1 MRRMITQT
9 KTMLLGMT
17 ALLLM
22 STQLN
27 AATYT
32 AILSGAFS
40 NTATWSGGIVP
51 PLQLQSGDDVI
62 IPSGIT
68 INLDQNLTLASTT
81 SLDVD
86 GTLTGGSGYALILT
100 SGTLSGTGSIDI
112 DSISAAFTSG
122 FNFTGNLTT
131 NTFYSTNANINSAAT
146 IMVDNMLYL
155 AGGTMTMAAGSLS
168 LGSNATIVVDGG
180 VMTLTGGTANL
191 TSTYHVMY
199 KGATSTA
206 GLELSGTGLTNI
218 TVNTNSGQE
227 VKLSND
233 LTINGDLALT
243 MGALNLNNNNLTFS
257 TNGDLAASGSGTIT
271 SSSGSDITINASGGL
286 SGTLRFTSGGNTVD
300 DFTINL
306 GSGSAS
312 VMVNG
317 DLMISGNLS
326 LQQGRLNVGANKLEV
341 DANGTVTGGSANS
354 FVITGTGGTLSLNM
368 NTGNVKTFHI
378 GTNNDYAPIMIKS
391 NSGSVNTR
399 LSIGVNADV
408 KANGTTGASAS
419 ATQPLV
425 NATWFVTSSA
435 TAGVDVD
442 MTVMWSTNME
452 VNSFDRTKAYISH
465 YINSQWDVYAS
476 AAATMSGSMY
486 SMTRAGV
493 NSFSP
498 FAVFDENTTL
508 SVDEVVAHTNI
519 NLYPNPATDII
530 NISVQGNSND
540 MNAEIYNVSG
550 QVVYKAAVQNNS
562 SINISNLPDGMYY
575 IRLNGET
582 ANGTQKF
589 IKQ

>member
-1 MRRMITQT
+1 MTRIITQT
-9 KTMLLGMT
+9 KTMLLLT
-17 ALLLM
+17 AAILLIG
-22 STQLN
+22 TQLN

-32 AILSGAFS
+32 AILSGSFS

-51 PLQLQSGDDVI
+51 PLQLQLGDDVI

-68 INLDQNLTLASTT
+68 ISLDQNLEIASSS

-86 GTLTGGSGYALILT
+86 GALTGGTGYALILT
-100 SGTLSGTGSIDI
+100 SGTLSGTGSIDV
-112 DSISAAFTSG
+112 DSFAAAFTSG
-122 FNFTGNLTT
+122 FSFTGSLTT
-131 NTFYSTNANINSAAT
+131 NALHSTNANINSAAT
-146 IMVDNMLYL
+146 IVVDNTLYL
-155 AGGTMTMAAGSLS
+155 AGGTMTMAAGSLALS
-168 LGSNATIVVDGG
+168 NNATIVVDGG
-180 VMTLTGGTANL
+180 VITLSGGSANL
-191 TSTYHVMY
+191 ANTYHVMY

-206 GLELSGTGLTNI
+206 GIELSGSGLTNI
-218 TVNTNSGQE
+218 TINTNSGQE

-233 LTINGDLALT
+233 LTINGDLTLT

-257 TNGDLAASGSGTIT
+257 ANGDLAASGSGTIT
-271 SSSGSDITINASGGL
+271 SSSGSDITILASGGL
-286 SGTLRFTSGGNTVD
+286 SGTLRFTAGGNTVNN
-300 DFTINL
+300 FTLNL
-306 GSGSAS
+306 GSGTAT

-317 DLMISGNLS
+317 DLMVSGNLD
-326 LQQGRLNVGANKLEV
+326 LQQGRLNVGANKLEL
-341 DANGTVTGGSANS
+341 DANATVSGGSANS
-354 FVITGTGGTLSLNM
+354 FVITGTGGTLSLNL
-368 NTGNVKTFHI
+368 NTGATKTFHI

-399 LSIGVNADV
+399 MNIGVNADV
-408 KANGTTGASAS
+408 KANGTTGTSAG

-425 NATWFVTSSA
+425 NATWFVASSA

-465 YINSQWDVYAS
+465 YMNGSWDAYAS

-493 NSFSP
+493 QSFSP

-508 SVDEVVAHTNI
+508 SVDEIAANI
-519 NLYPNPATDII
+519 AVSVYPNPATDVI
-530 NISVQGNSND
+530 NISVTGNNND

-550 QVVYKAAVQNNS
+550 QVVYKAAVQNHS

-575 IRLNGET
+575 IKLNGET

>member
-9 KTMLLGMT
+9 KTMLLLAT
-17 ALLLM
+17 AMILT
-22 STQLN
+22 SAQLN

-68 INLDQNLTLASTT
+68 ISLDQNLTLTSST

-86 GTLTGGSGYALILT
+86 GALTGGSGYALILT

-168 LGSNATIVVDGG
+168 LGNNATIVVDGG
-180 VMTLTGGTANL
+180 MITLTGGTANL

-257 TNGDLAASGSGTIT
+257 ANGDLAASGSGTIT

-286 SGTLRFTSGGNTVD
+286 SGTVRFTSGGNTVD
-300 DFTINL
+300 DFTLNL

-317 DLMISGNLS
+317 DLMISGNLN
-326 LQQGRLNVGANKLEV
+326 LQQGRLNIGANKLEV
-341 DANGTVTGGSANS
+341 DANATVTGGSANS
-354 FVITGTGGTLSLNM
+354 FVITGTGGTLSLNV
-368 NTGNVKTFHI
+368 NTGATQTFHI

-391 NSGSVNTR
+391 NSGSASSR
-399 LSIGVNADV
+399 FSIGVNADV
-408 KANGTTGASAS
+408 KANGTTGASAG

-425 NATWFVTSSA
+425 NATWFVASSA
-435 TAGVDVD
+435 TSNVNVD
-442 MTVMWSTNME
+442 MTTMWSTNME
-452 VNSFDRTKAYISH
+452 VNSFNRAKAYISH
-465 YINSQWDVYAS
+465 YTNGNWDANVAS
-476 AAATMSGSMY
+476 AATMSGSMY
-486 SMTRAGV
+486 SMTRAGIS
-493 NSFSP
+493 SFSP

-508 SVDEVVAHTNI
+508 SVDEIVARTNI
-519 NLYPNPATDII
+519 SLYPNPATDVI

-575 IRLNGET
+575 IKLNGET